1 MKKTDQSKLK
11 KMWQDPKG
19 KAILK
24 FGIYGIFFLLMIF
37 VILLMNVFTSYEKQ
51 YEKTPQT
58 QEETITFLP
67 FEQMWEKLSLNCK
80 YYYEVKKIENQ
91 EQIIYQGEIKDQID
105 TGYRESKLGIIH
117 YKVENEKTMQI
128 ILDTEEEIDNLYEEP
143 DEQFLN
149 LKNLETF
156 INTIHYS
163 EKDSGKL
170 KTRTIETNDK
180 KITIH
185 MSPTDI
191 TSIQITTQEKEY
203 RLHFS

>member
-80 YYYEVKKIENQ
+80 YYYEVKKIE
-91 EQIIYQGEIKDQID
+91 
-105 TGYRESKLGIIH
+105 
-117 YKVENEKTMQI
+117 
-128 ILDTEEEIDNLYEEP
+128 P